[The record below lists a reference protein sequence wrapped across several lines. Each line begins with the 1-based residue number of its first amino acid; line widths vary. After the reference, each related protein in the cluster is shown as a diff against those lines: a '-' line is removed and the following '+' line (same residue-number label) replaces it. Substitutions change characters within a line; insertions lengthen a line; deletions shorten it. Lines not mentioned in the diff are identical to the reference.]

1 MVRSGEKWS
10 KGRYRGGPGALDE
23 DEDGVCERGVEKNI
37 GSEGS
42 LGTFRQ
48 INSGTH

>member
-1 MVRSGEKWS
+1 MPGTKWW
-10 KGRYRGGPGALDE
+10 KGRYREGLGAFDE
-23 DEDGVCERGVEKNI
+23 KEDGVCERGVEKNI